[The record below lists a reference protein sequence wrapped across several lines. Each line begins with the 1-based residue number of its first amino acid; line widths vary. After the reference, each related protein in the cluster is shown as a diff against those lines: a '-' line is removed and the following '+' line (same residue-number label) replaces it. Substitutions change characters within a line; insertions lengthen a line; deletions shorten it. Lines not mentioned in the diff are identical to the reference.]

1 MNKDQIVGEG
11 QTLVGKGKAAF
22 GEAVG
27 SERLQAEG
35 VVDQVTGAV
44 QHGYGVAKDAVADFI
59 GEAPGTLAIGAEKAR
74 EIGRRGEDAIRERL
88 GDNGPVY
95 VLAGAIA
102 FLGLGIFAL
111 SRR

>member
-1 MNKDQIVGEG
+1 MNKDQIIG
-11 QTLVGKGKAAF
+11 QGQSVIGTGKEKLGD
-22 GEAVG
+22 AVG
-27 SERLQAEG
+27 SERLKADG
-35 VVDQVTGAV
+35 VADQITGAV
-44 QHGYGVAKDAVADFI
+44 QHGYGVAKDVATDFF
-59 GEAPGTLAIGAEKAR
+59 GEAPGALASGAEKAR

-88 GDNGPVY
+88 GDNGPIY